1 MKVKISIGGSGGSLA
16 TPFFPLE
23 NLEALVAGEIKALRE
38 VEIKHNPRMIALIG
52 KDEVEERKV
61 SIHISYYDQNS
72 VSYRVEDYGRWTHGL
87 ILLGSADLSSNDLKS
102 NRGQVQEVLGH
113 GQSQE
118 PL

>member
-1 MKVKISIGGSGGSLA
+1 
-16 TPFFPLE
+16 
-23 NLEALVAGEIKALRE
+23 
-38 VEIKHNPRMIALIG
+38 MIALIG